1 MLIDILGAIV
11 VVLCGG
17 RFRIPP
23 TGGCRECRLPGV
35 LSNLSQFPFHPP
47 KSHKHTWRLL
57 CKTVTQIVCKLRL
70 FKNQRCVDCVVVH
83 PRLCE
88 RLLLV
93 TRTLSRAHQTNC
105 RVRVQA
111 FVQASSIMIYTTGDE
126 LYLNNIESTLF
137 SVCNVKDVV
146 ETVWKMNSLYRPQ
159 VCSALHCIEP
169 LSWGSLVLTPTYKIC
184 CFYPDQSLCDL
195 LWGFVFI
202 NQL

>member
-111 FVQASSIMIYTTGDE
+111 FVQASSIMTYTATGAIVVKHLDAKE
-126 LYLNNIESTLF
+126 SNIWANLCHC
-137 SVCNVKDVV
+137 VC
-146 ETVWKMNSLYRPQ
+146 
-159 VCSALHCIEP
+159 VC
-169 LSWGSLVLTPTYKIC
+169 
-184 CFYPDQSLCDL
+184 
-195 LWGFVFI
+195 FI
-202 NQL
+202 F

>member
-1 MLIDILGAIV
+1 MYCVAVD
-11 VVLCGG
+11 
-17 RFRIPP
+17 FEFPP
-23 TGGCRECRLPGV
+23 PGV
-35 LSNLSQFPFHPP
+35 AVSVGYLTYFPMYHLFPSTLPNHTNTLGDFCARWSQI
-47 KSHKHTWRLL
+47 L
-57 CKTVTQIVCKLRL
+57 CKLRL

-146 ETVWKMNSLYRPQ
+146 ETV
-159 VCSALHCIEP
+159 
-169 LSWGSLVLTPTYKIC
+169 
-184 CFYPDQSLCDL
+184 
-195 LWGFVFI
+195 
-202 NQL
+202 